1 MDHHQFYRMNG
12 SSLNHFPA
20 SFPPNYGMPQSFQR
34 QAGFGSQIYDS
45 RPVAN
50 STGFSYNQFPH
61 LWNFPPYPSSTVPQ
75 ISPVLDV
82 NRSKHNN
89 LHENN
94 YNSFSNLQLQENGST
109 HSDSNNLSG
118 YRNDNVDDN
127 IDGKIDIDGSIDEE
141 NIERDIAHIQGKS
154 GLQNP
159 DLEDNSFKL
168 DLSVKPRK
176 ERTAFTKQQI
186 RELENEFTQHNYLT
200 RLRRYEIA
208 VSLDLTE
215 RQVKVWFQNRRMK
228 WKRVKGTHIVKDK
241 VSGQFKPLTALTVQ
255 GTDADRNAHNTTGD
269 KRWSDFSS
277 DCTRED
283 L

>member
-159 DLEDNSFKL
+159 GEFRLFIYL
-168 DLSVKPRK
+168 FV
-176 ERTAFTKQQI
+176 
-186 RELENEFTQHNYLT
+186 NEFIYL
-200 RLRRYEIA
+200 LINFYLFIFLFIYLCIIYISVYSFLFIYLFIHA
-208 VSLDLTE
+208 S
-215 RQVKVWFQNRRMK
+215 F
-228 WKRVKGTHIVKDK
+228 IY
-241 VSGQFKPLTALTVQ
+241 F
-255 GTDADRNAHNTTGD
+255 
-269 KRWSDFSS
+269 
-277 DCTRED
+277 
-283 L
+283 

>member
-159 DLEDNSFKL
+159 GEFLSFIYLFFIIMIKL
-168 DLSVKPRK
+168 C
-176 ERTAFTKQQI
+176 I
-186 RELENEFTQHNYLT
+186 Y
-200 RLRRYEIA
+200 
-208 VSLDLTE
+208 
-215 RQVKVWFQNRRMK
+215 
-228 WKRVKGTHIVKDK
+228 
-241 VSGQFKPLTALTVQ
+241 
-255 GTDADRNAHNTTGD
+255 
-269 KRWSDFSS
+269 
-277 DCTRED
+277 
-283 L
+283 